1 MPLPTMRQIQRFLA
15 LPSLLRLA
23 LAYSTL
29 SDNSLEALPSPGND
43 FDIND
48 GYLLAPIL
56 RPRVPG
62 TSGSEAV
69 LSHFV
74 TFFKDNLPE
83 WKLEF
88 QNSTST
94 TPLSNGEEIPFVNL
108 IATRDPP
115 WIDQEGEVG
124 RLTLVAHYDSK
135 LEPEGF
141 IGATDS
147 AAPCAM
153 LLHAAR
159 SLDSALTKKWKYMA
173 KNVEGS
179 GFDGTENHKGVQIL
193 LLDGEEAFLTWT
205 STDSLYGARSLAEEW
220 EGTMHPAWSTYSSPI
235 ASIDLFVLLDLLGA
249 AQPMVPSYFKTT
261 HWAYKH
267 MADAEGRLRDL
278 GRFKSSPNHA
288 SKRLPEG
295 ASVKEPLF
303 LRESSKSDNDRWL
316 GGYIGD
322 DHEPFLARG
331 VEILHIITSPFPRVW
346 HTIDDDGEHLDIDT
360 VEDWALLTT
369 AFAAEWLELDG
380 FFETRVRT
388 NNQKRKRGEDEKTEL

>member
-1 MPLPTMRQIQRFLA
+1 MRQSKHLLA
-15 LPSLLRLA
+15 LPALIRTA
-23 LAYSTL
+23 LAYATL
-29 SDNSLEALPSPGND
+29 SERSLQSLPAPGND

-62 TSGSEAV
+62 SQGSIEV

-74 TFFKDNLPE
+74 TFFNDHLPE

-88 QNSTST
+88 QNSTSV
-94 TPLSNGEEIPFVNL
+94 TPVSDGEQVPFVNL

-115 WIDQEGEVG
+115 WIEQEGEVG
-124 RLTLVAHYDSK
+124 RLALVAHYDSK

-141 IGATDS
+141 IGAVDS

-159 SLDSALTKKWKYMA
+159 SIDSALTKKWGTMA
-173 KNVEGS
+173 ADVEGS

-193 LLDGEEAFLTWT
+193 LLDGEEAFKSWT

-220 EGTMHPAWSTYSSPI
+220 EGTMHPAWSTYSSPL

-249 AQPMVPSYFKTT
+249 KHPNVPSYFITT
-261 HWAYKH
+261 HWAYKN
-267 MADAEGRLRDL
+267 MADVEKRLRDL
-278 GRFKSSPNHA
+278 NMFKSSPNHQFKKA
-288 SKRLPEG
+288 SAQPRAKERMFLSE
-295 ASVKEPLF
+295 SVK
-303 LRESSKSDNDRWL
+303 SDSDGWL
-316 GGYIGD
+316 GGLIGD

-331 VEILHIITSPFPRVW
+331 VEILHLITSPFPRVW

-369 AFAAEWLELDG
+369 AFAAEWLELEGYFD
-380 FFETRVRT
+380 TWLPASK
-388 NNQKRKRGEDEKTEL
+388 QKRADHDDRKTEL